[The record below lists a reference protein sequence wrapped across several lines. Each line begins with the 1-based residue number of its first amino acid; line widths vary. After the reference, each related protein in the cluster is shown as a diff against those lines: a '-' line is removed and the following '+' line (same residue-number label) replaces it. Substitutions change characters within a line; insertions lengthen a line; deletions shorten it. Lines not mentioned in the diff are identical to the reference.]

1 MQHRFVL
8 FSVPRLKLE
17 TPIDMTLRT
26 VLTAGNVFESHSERL
41 KLKWVAGESGS
52 KRSLEAPDARWSG
65 MALVGYLNTVHA
77 NRVQIIGPEELDYLA
92 QLDEQHTIT
101 TISRIF
107 HQPRTAAILVSD
119 GMQIPHSLLEIA
131 DEAEMPLM
139 VSQLPAPELI
149 YHLQF
154 HLARALSPKSSMHG
168 VLLSVMGHGVLLT
181 GESGIGKSELA
192 LELISKGHHLV
203 ADDAVTIRRT
213 SPEHLEGFCNPKF
226 SHFLEVRGL
235 GILNIREMFGEAAT
249 RIAKRIELIVNLQRM
264 DPKKLG
270 SMDRLH
276 QEQSYRKILGIQ
288 IPEITVPVTSGRNL
302 SVMIE
307 AAVRNQILFARG
319 YNAVEDFIRIQ
330 QDAINSSE

>member
-1 MQHRFVL
+1 MAV
-8 FSVPRLKLE
+8 
-17 TPIDMTLRT
+17 TIDMTLRT
-26 VLTAGNVFESHSERL
+26 VLTAGNIIESHSERL
-41 KLKWVAGESGS
+41 KLKWIAGASGS
-52 KRSLEAPDARWSG
+52 ERSLEAPDARWSG

-77 NRVQIIGPEELDYLA
+77 NRVQIIGPEELDYLT
-92 QLDEQHTIT
+92 QLDEQHSVT
-101 TISRIF
+101 TVSRIF
-107 HQPRTAAILVSD
+107 HHPRTALILVSD
-119 GMQIPHSLLEIA
+119 GKEIPQKLLEIA
-131 DEAEMPLM
+131 DQAGMPLM

-249 RIAKRIELIVNLQRM
+249 RMTKRIELIVNLQRM
-264 DPKKLG
+264 DSQILG
-270 SMDRLH
+270 TMDRLR
-276 QEQSYRKILGIQ
+276 QEQSYREILGIQ

-307 AAVRNQILFARG
+307 AAVRNQILVGRG
-319 YNAVEDFIRIQ
+319 YNAVEDFITIQ
-330 QDAINSSE
+330 QDAINATK

>member
-1 MQHRFVL
+1 MKSHSQ
-8 FSVPRLKLE
+8 RLKL
-17 TPIDMTLRT
+17 D
-26 VLTAGNVFESHSERL
+26 
-41 KLKWVAGESGS
+41 WVAGESGS
-52 KRSLEAPDARWSG
+52 ERNLEAPNARWSG

-77 NRVQIIGPEELDYLA
+77 NRVQIIGPEELDYLN
-92 QLDEQHTIT
+92 QLDKQHRSS

-107 HQPRTAAILVSD
+107 HQPRTALIIISD
-119 GMQIPHSLLEIA
+119 GKEAPQNLLMIA
-131 DEAEMPLM
+131 NEASMPLI

-149 YHLQF
+149 YRLQF
-154 HLARALSPKSSMHG
+154 YLARALSPKSSMHG

-213 SPEHLEGFCNPKF
+213 SPEHLEGYCNPKF

-249 RIAKRIELIVNLQRM
+249 RQAKRIELIVNLQRM
-264 DPKKLG
+264 DPQRLG
-270 SMDRLH
+270 SMDRLR
-276 QEQSYRKILGIQ
+276 QNQNTCEILGIQ

-307 AAVRNQILFARG
+307 AAVRNQILVNRG
-319 YNAVEDFIRIQ
+319 YNAVEDFIIIQ
-330 QDAINSSE
+330 QDAINSTK

>member
-1 MQHRFVL
+1 MAV
-8 FSVPRLKLE
+8 
-17 TPIDMTLRT
+17 TIDMTLRT
-26 VLTAGNVFESHSERL
+26 VLTAGNVIESHSEKL
-41 KLKWVAGESGS
+41 KLKWIAGASGS
-52 KRSLEAPDARWSG
+52 ERSLEAPDARWSG

-77 NRVQIIGPEELDYLA
+77 NRVQIIGPEELDYLT
-92 QLDEQHTIT
+92 QLDEQHSVT
-101 TISRIF
+101 TVSRIF
-107 HQPRTAAILVSD
+107 HHPRTALILVSD
-119 GMQIPHSLLEIA
+119 GMEIPQNLLQIA
-131 DEAEMPLM
+131 DQAGMPLM

-249 RIAKRIELIVNLQRM
+249 RKTKRIELIVNLQRM
-264 DPKKLG
+264 DPQILG
-270 SMDRLH
+270 AMDRLH
-276 QEQSYRKILGIQ
+276 QDQRYREILGIQ

-307 AAVRNQILFARG
+307 AAVRNQILVGRG
-319 YNAVEDFIRIQ
+319 YNAVEDFITIQ
-330 QDAINSSE
+330 QDAINSTK

>member
-1 MQHRFVL
+1 M
-8 FSVPRLKLE
+8 SE
-17 TPIDMTLRT
+17 GAT
-26 VLTAGNVFESHSERL
+26 LTAGNVIESHSERL
-41 KLKWVAGESGS
+41 KLKWAAGESGCE
-52 KRSLEAPDARWSG
+52 RNLEPPDARWSG

-77 NRVQIIGPEELDYLA
+77 NRVQIIGPEELDYLN
-92 QLDEQHTIT
+92 QLDNQHSSSTIF
-101 TISRIF
+101 RIF
-107 HQPRTAAILVSD
+107 HQPRTALIIVSD
-119 GMQIPHSLLEIA
+119 NREVPQNLLQIA
-131 DEAEMPLM
+131 NEAKMPLTI
-139 VSQLPAPELI
+139 SQLPAPELI

-154 HLARALSPKSSMHG
+154 YLARALSPKSSMHG

-213 SPEHLEGFCNPKF
+213 SPEHLEGYCDPKF

-249 RIAKRIELIVNLQRM
+249 RQTKRIELIVNLQRM
-264 DPKKLG
+264 DPQRIS

-276 QEQSYRKILGIQ
+276 QQQSTREILGIH
-288 IPEITVPVTSGRNL
+288 IPEVTVPVTPGRTI

-319 YNAVEDFIRIQ
+319 YNAVEDFITIQ
-330 QDAINSSE
+330 QDAINSAN

>member
-1 MQHRFVL
+1 MAV
-8 FSVPRLKLE
+8 
-17 TPIDMTLRT
+17 TIDMTLRT
-26 VLTAGNVFESHSERL
+26 VLTAGNVIESHSEKL
-41 KLKWVAGESGS
+41 KLKWIAGASGS
-52 KRSLEAPDARWSG
+52 ERSLEAPDARWSG

-77 NRVQIIGPEELDYLA
+77 NRVQIIGPEELDYLT
-92 QLDEQHTIT
+92 QLDEQHSVT
-101 TISRIF
+101 TVSRIF
-107 HQPRTAAILVSD
+107 HHPRTALILVSD
-119 GMQIPHSLLEIA
+119 GKEIPQNLLQIA
-131 DEAEMPLM
+131 DQAGMPLM

-249 RIAKRIELIVNLQRM
+249 RKTKRIELIVNLQRM
-264 DPKKLG
+264 DPQILG
-270 SMDRLH
+270 AMDRLH
-276 QEQSYRKILGIQ
+276 QDQRYREILGIQ

-307 AAVRNQILFARG
+307 AAVRNQILVGRG
-319 YNAVEDFIRIQ
+319 YNAVEDFITIQ
-330 QDAINSSE
+330 QDAINSTE

>member
-1 MQHRFVL
+1 MAV
-8 FSVPRLKLE
+8 
-17 TPIDMTLRT
+17 TIDMTLRT
-26 VLTAGNVFESHSERL
+26 VLTAGNIIESHSERL
-41 KLKWVAGESGS
+41 KLKWIAGASGS
-52 KRSLEAPDARWSG
+52 ERSLEAPDARWSG

-77 NRVQIIGPEELDYLA
+77 NRVQIIGPEELDYLTE
-92 QLDEQHTIT
+92 LDEQHSVT
-101 TISRIF
+101 TVSRIF
-107 HQPRTAAILVSD
+107 HHPRTALILVSD
-119 GMQIPHSLLEIA
+119 GKEIPQKLLEIA
-131 DEAEMPLM
+131 DQAGMPLM

-249 RIAKRIELIVNLQRM
+249 RMTKRIELIVNLQRM
-264 DPKKLG
+264 DSQILG
-270 SMDRLH
+270 TMDRLR
-276 QEQSYRKILGIQ
+276 QEQSYREILGIQ

-307 AAVRNQILFARG
+307 AAVRNQILVGRG
-319 YNAVEDFIRIQ
+319 YNAVEDFITIQ
-330 QDAINSSE
+330 QDAINATK

>member
-1 MQHRFVL
+1 
-8 FSVPRLKLE
+8 
-17 TPIDMTLRT
+17 MTLRT
-26 VLTAGNVFESHSERL
+26 VLTAGNIIESHSERL
-41 KLKWVAGESGS
+41 KLKWIAGASGS
-52 KRSLEAPDARWSG
+52 ERSLEAPDARWSG

-77 NRVQIIGPEELDYLA
+77 NRVQIIGPEELDYLTE
-92 QLDEQHTIT
+92 LDEQHSVT
-101 TISRIF
+101 TVSRIF
-107 HQPRTAAILVSD
+107 HHPRTALILVSD
-119 GMQIPHSLLEIA
+119 GKEIPQKLLEIA
-131 DEAEMPLM
+131 DQAGMPLM

-181 GESGIGKSELA
+181 GESVIGKSELA

-249 RIAKRIELIVNLQRM
+249 RKTKRIELIVNLQRM
-264 DPKKLG
+264 DPQILG
-270 SMDRLH
+270 AMDRLH
-276 QEQSYRKILGIQ
+276 QDQRYREILGIQ

-307 AAVRNQILFARG
+307 AAVRNQILVGRG
-319 YNAVEDFIRIQ
+319 YNAVEDFITIQ
-330 QDAINSSE
+330 QDAINSTE

>member
-1 MQHRFVL
+1 
-8 FSVPRLKLE
+8 
-17 TPIDMTLRT
+17 MTFRT
-26 VLTAGNVFESHSERL
+26 VLTAANVIDSHSERL
-41 KLKWVAGESGS
+41 NLKWIAGRGGDQ
-52 KRSLEAPDARWSG
+52 RHLEAPDARWSG

-77 NRVQIIGPEELDYLA
+77 NRVQIIGPEELDYLK
-92 QLDEQHTIT
+92 QLDEQHSVSTVT
-101 TISRIF
+101 RIF
-107 HQPRTAAILVSD
+107 HQPRTALIIISD
-119 GMQIPHSLLEIA
+119 GMQAPQNLLIIA
-131 DEAEMPLM
+131 DEADMPLI

-154 HLARALSPKSSMHG
+154 HLARALSPMSSMHG

-213 SPEHLEGFCNPKF
+213 SPEHLEGYCDPKF

-249 RIAKRIELIVNLQRM
+249 RVTKRIELIVNLQRM
-264 DPKKLG
+264 NTELLS

-276 QEQSYRKILGIQ
+276 QKQHHRELLGIQ

-307 AAVRNQILFARG
+307 AAVRNQILVSRG
-319 YNAVEDFIRIQ
+319 YNAVEDFIAIQ
-330 QDAINSSE
+330 QDAINSSS

>member
-1 MQHRFVL
+1 
-8 FSVPRLKLE
+8 
-17 TPIDMTLRT
+17 MTFRT
-26 VLTAGNVFESHSERL
+26 VLTAANVIDSHSERL
-41 KLKWVAGESGS
+41 NLKWIAGRGGDQ
-52 KRSLEAPDARWSG
+52 RHLEAPDARWSG

-77 NRVQIIGPEELDYLA
+77 NRVQIIGPEELDYLK
-92 QLDEQHTIT
+92 QLDEQHSVSTVT
-101 TISRIF
+101 RIF
-107 HQPRTAAILVSD
+107 HQPRTALIIISD
-119 GMQIPHSLLEIA
+119 GMQAPQSLLIIA
-131 DEAEMPLM
+131 DEADMPLI

-154 HLARALSPKSSMHG
+154 HLARALSPMSSMHG

-213 SPEHLEGFCNPKF
+213 SPEHLEGYCDPKF

-249 RIAKRIELIVNLQRM
+249 RVTKRIELIVNLQRM
-264 DPKKLG
+264 NTELLS

-276 QEQSYRKILGIQ
+276 QKQHHREILGIQ

-307 AAVRNQILFARG
+307 AAVRNQILVSRG
-319 YNAVEDFIRIQ
+319 YNAVEDFIAIQ
-330 QDAINSSE
+330 QDAINSSS

>member
-1 MQHRFVL
+1 MAV
-8 FSVPRLKLE
+8 
-17 TPIDMTLRT
+17 TIDMTLRT
-26 VLTAGNVFESHSERL
+26 VLTAGNIIESHSERL
-41 KLKWVAGESGS
+41 KLKWIAGASGS
-52 KRSLEAPDARWSG
+52 ERSLEAPDARWSG

-77 NRVQIIGPEELDYLA
+77 NRVQIIGPEELDYLTE
-92 QLDEQHTIT
+92 LDEQHSVT
-101 TISRIF
+101 TVSRIF
-107 HQPRTAAILVSD
+107 HHPRTALILVSD
-119 GMQIPHSLLEIA
+119 GKEIPQKLLEIA
-131 DEAEMPLM
+131 DQAGMPLM

-249 RIAKRIELIVNLQRM
+249 RKTKRIELIVNLQRM
-264 DPKKLG
+264 DPQILG
-270 SMDRLH
+270 AMDRLH
-276 QEQSYRKILGIQ
+276 QDQRYREILGIQ

-307 AAVRNQILFARG
+307 AAVRNQILVGRG
-319 YNAVEDFIRIQ
+319 YNAVEDFITIQ
-330 QDAINSSE
+330 QDAINSTE